1 MKKHIYSFNDFLI
14 KENSTPE
21 YDEYVNELFGF
32 KTSINWQHLPDE
44 SAINIIHGNDIW
56 KIKDPLFSN
65 LNDADNIFI
74 KVVKHIKNLSDKS
87 KESISEL
94 LNKLFLNS
102 EITYLSPDTDQPT

>member
-1 MKKHIYSFNDFLI
+1 MITN
-14 KENSTPE
+14 
-21 YDEYVNELFGF
+21 YDEYVNELFRF
-32 KTSINWQHLPDE
+32 KPSINWQYLPDE
-44 SAINIIHGNDIW
+44 SAINIKYGNDIW

-65 LNDADNIFI
+65 LNDANNIFM

-87 KESISEL
+87 QESISKL